1 MERINLK
8 NKSILNPPVQKI
20 LYPQEQFDL
29 RSHLVRLL
37 ILKGFIK
44 EILPL
49 EELHL
54 HVPKQLQ
61 AIDKYD
67 LNQLTYAFYEMD
79 NAFRQTYF
87 GLIKYIAQEIL
98 KFDFIFQ
105 TTPTVRFHP
114 PQRFADNFRAEN
126 DELLM
131 YHSDTM
137 LGHCLEEINC
147 WLPLTNCYGT
157 NALQL
162 SPLEDSLEVLEC
174 FCEDINFDPD
184 IYHQNGRQ
192 LFYRKLLKD
201 FDFRKRVVKSCVPV
215 TMTFGEVILFDTR
228 CIHATAENREKHTR
242 ISMDFR
248 LIPVSAYEKMTRVYR
263 SFGKSGRMFVKGD
276 VFFKDSALEL
286 TL

>member
-8 NKSILNPPVQKI
+8 NKSVLNPPVQKI

-37 ILKGFIK
+37 ILKGVIK

-54 HVPKQLQ
+54 HVPKELQ

-67 LNQLTYAFYEMD
+67 LNQLTYAFYETD
-79 NAFRQTYF
+79 KAFRQAYF
-87 GLIKYIAQEIL
+87 GLIKYIAREVL

-126 DELLM
+126 GELLM
-131 YHSDTM
+131 HHSDTM

-147 WLPLTNCYGT
+147 WLPLTNCYGS

-162 SPLEDSLEVLEC
+162 SSLESSIEVLER
-174 FCEDINFDPD
+174 FCEDINFDSNV
-184 IYHQNGRQ
+184 YHQNGRKV
-192 LFYRKLLKD
+192 FYQKLLKD
-201 FDFRKRVVKSCVPV
+201 LNFRNKVSESCVPIAAS
-215 TMTFGEVILFDTR
+215 FGEVIMFDTR

-248 LIPVSAYEKMTRVYR
+248 LIPVSAYEKLSRVYR

-276 VFFKDSALEL
+276 VFFKESALEL